1 MKYRQCDSQS
11 DIQSTQF
18 IGKLKGQITSNG
30 KSEKPMNRA
39 KRNEKTKRSPKF
51 YFCG

>member
-30 KSEKPMNRA
+30 KSEPNP
-39 KRNEKTKRSPKF
+39 NEQSKKE
-51 YFCG
+51 